1 MIFHFPY
8 IHYKPYI
15 PNTPYAPMP
24 LCPYAPITLYPL
36 SKTMTSNKYI
46 EQIKRIV
53 LKEVENQPIRV
64 IFFGSRAV
72 GEYTVGSDVDIALD
86 GKEAIDHTLIIRL
99 KEKLEESTIPYKVDI
114 IDLSLVTDTFRKQV
128 LKTGTVWKNFN

>member
-24 LCPYAPITLYPL
+24 LCPYTLYPL

>member
-1 MIFHFPY
+1 
-8 IHYKPYI
+8 
-15 PNTPYAPMP
+15 
-24 LCPYAPITLYPL
+24 
-36 SKTMTSNKYI
+36 MTSNKYI